1 MLADSANCG
10 SLRKDGIVEQI
21 VLAGGQIEPTHAP
34 ILVTIYDVQSDT
46 WARGWFIHIW
56 CLGGLKISIQKL
68 LNFSG
73 ENLPK
78 SINYAASVEVGDTF
92 LLIGGIGKDISDTI
106 YKYDNGNWSEIPQ
119 KLSVARFYST
129 AIIVPKDTFT
139 LC

>member
-10 SLRKDGIVEQI
+10 AVRKDGIVEQI

-46 WARGWFIHIW
+46 WVRGRFINIW
-56 CLGGLKISIQKL
+56 CFGGFEIFNTKI
-68 LNFSG
+68 SG

-106 YKYDNGNWSEIPQ
+106 YKYDNGNWLEIPQ

-129 AIIVPKDTFT
+129 AIIVPTDTFT